1 VLVNKNEKLTALQQ
15 VLQMTLDMEQSTQSE
30 LWDNV
35 LTLEQQRKVLLDKVF
50 PIETFD
56 AELST
61 LIEQIRDLN
70 NLIEAQCSKVKG
82 ELQKELTEMN
92 RNKRAM
98 NAYLM
103 P

>member
-1 VLVNKNEKLTALQQ
+1 VNKNEKRMALQQ
-15 VLQMTLDMEQSTQSE
+15 VLQMTLDMQHNAQSE
-30 LWDNV
+30 SWDDVINV
-35 LTLEQQRKVLLDKVF
+35 EQQRKALLDKVF

-56 AELST
+56 AELSA

-70 NLIEAQCSKVKG
+70 NLIEAQCSKAKG
-82 ELQKELTEMN
+82 ELQKELSDMN
-92 RNKRAM
+92 KNKRAM